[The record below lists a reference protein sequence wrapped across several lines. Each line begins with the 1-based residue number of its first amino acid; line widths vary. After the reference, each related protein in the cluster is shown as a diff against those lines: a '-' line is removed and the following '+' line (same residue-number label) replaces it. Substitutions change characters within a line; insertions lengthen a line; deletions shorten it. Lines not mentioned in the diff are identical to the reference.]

1 MRTGIVFGCFIP
13 LHIGHIAMI
22 NRSFAENESTII
34 GVCGYADDRGR
45 DFIPFHIRYELMIK
59 LYHDKANVVKIDDK
73 KLHLDGTF
81 TLENWTRWCNELF
94 SQAHRNPNDSYMWYT
109 GEQKYI
115 DKIEKLYPRHGYTLL
130 DRSIINISGTDI
142 RSNVTNYA
150 QYIEPTFYDYLKKE
164 R

>member
-22 NRSFAENESTII
+22 NRSLAENEATII
-34 GVCGYADDRGR
+34 GVCGYENDRGR
-45 DFIPFHIRYELMIK
+45 DFIPFNIRYELMK
-59 LYHDKANVVKIDDK
+59 TLYHDKAKVVKIDDE

-81 TLENWTRWCNELF
+81 TLENWKRWCNELF
-94 SQAHRNPNDSYMWYT
+94 AQAKRNPNDSYMWYT

-130 DRSIINISGTDI
+130 DRSVINISGTDI

-150 QYIEPTFYDYLKKE
+150 QYIEPIFYEYLKKE